1 MTRSSVGTSALISWL
16 LSSAFLAC
24 AGSPAKPTPE
34 QEERRAQAIREY
46 FANRH
51 LDPVEGLWVLE
62 DCELAVV
69 KRIGADDEK
78 EYLGIVTS
86 PDCSMRGAFT
96 TSVNCPRSCRA
107 GPSLSRFRLEPTMAF
122 QDSARKRTSSSLAAC
137 THGSDLLAC
146 KSFSDK
152 MSATWLKPQPQEVS
166 HACARRLSR
175 HDLLFAFECLGAN
188 VVGSILR
195 SNS

>member
-86 PDCSMRGAFT
+86 PDCSISGRWRPGRYNA
-96 TSVNCPRSCRA
+96 A
-107 GPSLSRFRLEPTMAF
+107 G
-122 QDSARKRTSSSLAAC
+122 
-137 THGSDLLAC
+137 DLLLTFKPESSEGRYAGR
-146 KSFSDK
+146 FYYQRQL
-152 MSATWLKPQPQEVS
+152 SA
-166 HACARRLSR
+166 
-175 HDLLFAFECLGAN
+175 LLQGGTLIISYETRSYDGVAGLGVETN
-188 VVGSILR
+188 KLIFGRVYPR
-195 SNS
+195 K